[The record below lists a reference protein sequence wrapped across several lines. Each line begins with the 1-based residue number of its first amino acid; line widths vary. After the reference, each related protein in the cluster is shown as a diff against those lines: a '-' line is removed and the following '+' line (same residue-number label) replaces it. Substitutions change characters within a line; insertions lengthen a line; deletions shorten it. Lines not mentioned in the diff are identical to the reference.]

1 MTDRSESDRLQQE
14 SWIQRTVRR
23 PEIGA
28 FVVMVII
35 IVALAIAS
43 DGKSFNALGLK
54 NNIAIIAQLGII
66 ATGAA
71 LLMIAG
77 EFDLSIGPMI
87 AFAGMSIA
95 VMLKWGL
102 PFGLGEAT
110 PFLAFLITLV
120 MTLAFGWLIGTIV
133 VKSGLSSFIVTLA
146 FWFFLRGLTEVCFR
160 LINQNTNVSGLPD
173 FKKESW
179 FAEQMGGEVF
189 SWFFDAWYWIGTK
202 ASAGLEFTSDM
213 TKSEKIDF
221 INYLSFLNIN
231 RKMEQWVTGFDARLL
246 WFIIIAGAA
255 WYVLARTQLG
265 SWIYATG
272 DNKES
277 ARANGVPVNRVKVG
291 LFMFSAFC
299 ATIFATC
306 QVFDT
311 NSSDA
316 AKGMFKELEAI
327 AIAVVGGILMTG
339 GFGTIIGVV
348 FGAVTF
354 GLVANAVFFIPWI
367 DGAWFRVFV
376 GTVLL
381 LAVFANERI
390 RKRITGGIY
399 KWQ

>member
-1 MTDRSESDRLQQE
+1 MSERNESDRLQDE
-14 SWIQRTVRR
+14 SWIQRMMRR
-23 PEIGA
+23 PEIGS
-28 FVVMVII
+28 FIVMII
-35 IVALAIAS
+35 IILALGLAS
-43 DGKSFNALGLK
+43 EGKAFNALGLK

-66 ATGAA
+66 AVGAA

-87 AFAGMSIA
+87 AFAGMSMAI
-95 VMLKWGL
+95 MLKWGL

-110 PFLAFLITLV
+110 PFTAFAITMC
-120 MTLAFGWLIGTIV
+120 MTLGFGWLIGTIV
-133 VKSGLSSFIVTLA
+133 VRSGLSSFIVTLA

-173 FKKESW
+173 FKQESW

-189 SWFFDAWYWIGTK
+189 GWLYDAWFWIGQK
-202 ASAGLEFTSDM
+202 VAAGLEFTAGM
-213 TKSEKIDF
+213 TKDEKIDL
-221 INYLSFLNIN
+221 INFLSFLNIN

-246 WFIIIAGAA
+246 WFIIIAGVA
-255 WYVLARTQLG
+255 WYVLAKTQIG
-265 SWIYATG
+265 NWIYATG

-299 ATIFATC
+299 ATIFAAC

-339 GFGTIIGVV
+339 GFGSIVGVV

-381 LAVFANERI
+381 AAVFANERI
-390 RKRITGGIY
+390 RKRITGGI
-399 KWQ
+399 

>member
-54 NNIAIIAQLGII
+54 NNVAIIAQLGII

-110 PFLAFLITLV
+110 PILAFLITLV

-306 QVFDT
+306 QVLDT

-348 FGAVTF
+348 FGAITF

-390 RKRITGGIY
+390 RKRITGGI
-399 KWQ
+399 

>member
-1 MTDRSESDRLQQE
+1 MSERNESDRLQNE
-14 SWIQRTVRR
+14 SWIQRMMRR
-23 PEIGA
+23 PEIGS
-28 FVVMVII
+28 FIVMII
-35 IVALAIAS
+35 IILALGLAS
-43 DGKSFNALGLK
+43 EGKAFNALGLK

-66 ATGAA
+66 AIGAA

-87 AFAGMSIA
+87 AFAGMSMAI
-95 VMLKWGL
+95 MLKWGL

-110 PFLAFLITLV
+110 PFTAFAITMC
-120 MTLAFGWLIGTIV
+120 MTLGFGWLIGTIV
-133 VKSGLSSFIVTLA
+133 VRSGLSSFIVTLA

-173 FKKESW
+173 FKQESW

-189 SWFFDAWYWIGTK
+189 GWLYDAWFWIGQK
-202 ASAGLEFTSDM
+202 VAAGLEFTAGM
-213 TKSEKIDF
+213 TKDEKIDL
-221 INYLSFLNIN
+221 INFLSFLNIN

-246 WFIIIAGAA
+246 WFIIIAGVA
-255 WYVLARTQLG
+255 WYVLAKTQIG
-265 SWIYATG
+265 NWIYATG

-299 ATIFATC
+299 ATIFAAC

-339 GFGTIIGVV
+339 GFGSIVGVV

-381 LAVFANERI
+381 AAVFANERI
-390 RKRITGGIY
+390 RKRITGGI
-399 KWQ
+399 

>member
-14 SWIQRTVRR
+14 NWFQRTVRR

-28 FVVMVII
+28 FIVMMII
-35 IVALAIAS
+35 IVALAMAS
-43 DGKSFNALGLK
+43 GGKAFNALGLK
-54 NNIAIIAQLGII
+54 NNVAIIAQLGII

-110 PFLAFLITLV
+110 PFVAFLITLV

-255 WYVLARTQLG
+255 WYVLARTQIG

-348 FGAVTF
+348 FGAITF

-390 RKRITGGIY
+390 RKRITGGI
-399 KWQ
+399 

>member
-1 MTDRSESDRLQQE
+1 MTDRSESDRLQKE
-14 SWIQRTVRR
+14 NWFQRTVRR

-28 FVVMVII
+28 FIVMMII
-35 IVALAIAS
+35 ILALAIAS
-43 DGKSFNALGLK
+43 NGKAFNALGLK

-95 VMLKWGL
+95 IMMKWGL

-110 PFLAFLITLV
+110 PFLAFLITLI

-133 VKSGLSSFIVTLA
+133 VRSGLSSFIVTLA

-189 SWFFDAWYWIGTK
+189 GWFFDAWYWIGTK
-202 ASAGLEFTSDM
+202 VSAGLEFTGDM
-213 TKSEKIDF
+213 TKSEKLDL

-299 ATIFATC
+299 ATIFAAC

-381 LAVFANERI
+381 AAVFANERI
-390 RKRITGGIY
+390 RKRITGGI
-399 KWQ
+399 

>member
-1 MTDRSESDRLQQE
+1 MTDRSESDRLQKE
-14 SWIQRTVRR
+14 NWFQRTVRR

-28 FVVMVII
+28 FIVMMII

-43 DGKSFNALGLK
+43 NGKAFNALGLK

-95 VMLKWGL
+95 IMMKWGL

-110 PFLAFLITLV
+110 PFLAFLITLL

-133 VKSGLSSFIVTLA
+133 VRSGLSSFIVTLA

-189 SWFFDAWYWIGTK
+189 GWFFDAWYWIGTK
-202 ASAGLEFTSDM
+202 VSAGLEFTGDM
-213 TKSEKIDF
+213 TKSEKLDL

-339 GFGTIIGVV
+339 GFGTIVGVV
-348 FGAVTF
+348 FGAITF

-381 LAVFANERI
+381 AAVFANERI
-390 RKRITGGIY
+390 RKRITGGI
-399 KWQ
+399 

>member
-28 FVVMVII
+28 FVVMLII
-35 IVALAIAS
+35 IVALAMAS

-110 PFLAFLITLV
+110 PLLAFLITLV

-348 FGAVTF
+348 FGAITF

-390 RKRITGGIY
+390 RKRITGGI
-399 KWQ
+399 

>member
-1 MTDRSESDRLQQE
+1 MSERNESDRLQNE
-14 SWIQRTVRR
+14 SWIQRMMRR
-23 PEIGA
+23 PEIGS
-28 FVVMVII
+28 FIVMII
-35 IVALAIAS
+35 IILALGLAS
-43 DGKSFNALGLK
+43 EGKAFNALGLK

-66 ATGAA
+66 AIGAA

-87 AFAGMSIA
+87 AFAGMSMAI
-95 VMLKWGL
+95 MLKWGL

-110 PFLAFLITLV
+110 PFTAFAITMC
-120 MTLAFGWLIGTIV
+120 MTLGFGWLIGTIV
-133 VKSGLSSFIVTLA
+133 VRSGLSSFIVTLA

-189 SWFFDAWYWIGTK
+189 GWLYDAWFWIGQK
-202 ASAGLEFTSDM
+202 VAAGLEFTAGM
-213 TKSEKIDF
+213 TKDEKIDL

-231 RKMEQWVTGFDARLL
+231 RKMEQWVTGFDARLF
-246 WFIIIAGAA
+246 WFIIIAGVA
-255 WYVLARTQLG
+255 WYVLAKTQIG
-265 SWIYATG
+265 NWIYATG

-299 ATIFATC
+299 ATIFAAC

-339 GFGTIIGVV
+339 GFGSIVGVV

-381 LAVFANERI
+381 AAVFANERI
-390 RKRITGGIY
+390 RKRITGGI
-399 KWQ
+399 

>member
-1 MTDRSESDRLQQE
+1 MSERNESDRLQDE
-14 SWIQRTVRR
+14 SWIQRMIRR
-23 PEIGA
+23 PEIGS
-28 FVVMVII
+28 FIVMII
-35 IVALAIAS
+35 IILALGLAS
-43 DGKSFNALGLK
+43 EGKAFNALGLK

-66 ATGAA
+66 AVGAG

-87 AFAGMSIA
+87 AFAGMSMAI
-95 VMLKWGL
+95 MLKWGL

-110 PFLAFLITLV
+110 PFTAFAITMC
-120 MTLAFGWLIGTIV
+120 MTLGFGWLIGTIV
-133 VKSGLSSFIVTLA
+133 VRSGLSSFIVTLA

-189 SWFFDAWYWIGTK
+189 GWLYDAWYWIGQK
-202 ASAGLEFTSDM
+202 IAAGVEFTAGM
-213 TKSEKIDF
+213 TKDEKIDL

-246 WFIIIAGAA
+246 WFIVIAGVA
-255 WYVLARTQLG
+255 WYVLAKTQIG
-265 SWIYATG
+265 NWIYATG

-299 ATIFATC
+299 ATIFAAC

-339 GFGTIIGVV
+339 GFGSIVGVV

-381 LAVFANERI
+381 AAVFANERI
-390 RKRITGGIY
+390 RKRITGGI
-399 KWQ
+399 

>member
-1 MTDRSESDRLQQE
+1 M
-14 SWIQRTVRR
+14 
-23 PEIGA
+23 
-28 FVVMVII
+28 
-35 IVALAIAS
+35 ALNVN
-43 DGKSFNALGLK
+43 K
-54 NNIAIIAQLGII
+54 
-66 ATGAA
+66 
-71 LLMIAG
+71 
-77 EFDLSIGPMI
+77 
-87 AFAGMSIA
+87 MSIA
-95 VMLKWGL
+95 ELNQLISDAQTALAKKQAVAEKVRKLAHDNGL
-102 PFGLGEAT
+102 D
-110 PFLAFLITLV
+110 I
-120 MTLAFGWLIGTIV
+120 
-133 VKSGLSSFIVTLA
+133 GLSSFIVTLA

-189 SWFFDAWYWIGTK
+189 GWFFDAWYWIGTK
-202 ASAGLEFTSDM
+202 ISAGAEFTAEM
-213 TKSEKIDF
+213 TKSEKLDM
-221 INYLSFLNIN
+221 INFLSFLNIN

-272 DNKES
+272 DNKDS
-277 ARANGVPVNRVKVG
+277 ARANGVPVNRVKIG

-339 GFGTIIGVV
+339 GFGSIVGVI

-381 LAVFANERI
+381 AAVFANERI
-390 RKRITGGIY
+390 RKRITGGI
-399 KWQ
+399 

>member
-1 MTDRSESDRLQQE
+1 MSERSESDRLHQE
-14 SWIQRTVRR
+14 SWFQSMIRR
-23 PEIGA
+23 PEIGS
-28 FVVMVII
+28 FIVMMII
-35 IVALAIAS
+35 IVSLGVAS
-43 DGKSFNALGLK
+43 DGKAFNALGLK
-54 NNIAIIAQLGII
+54 NNVAIIAQLGII
-66 ATGAA
+66 AVGAA

-95 VMLKWGL
+95 IMMKWGL

-110 PFLAFLITLV
+110 PFLAFLITLI

-160 LINQNTNVSGLPD
+160 LINLNTNVSGLPD

-189 SWFFDAWYWIGTK
+189 GWLFDAWYWIGQK
-202 ASAGLEFTSDM
+202 IAAGVEFTGEM
-213 TKSEKIDF
+213 TRSEKIDL

-246 WFIIIAGAA
+246 WFIIIASVA
-255 WYVLARTQLG
+255 WYVLAKTQIG

-277 ARANGVPVNRVKVG
+277 ARANGVPVNRVKIG

-339 GFGTIIGVV
+339 GFGSILGVV
-348 FGAVTF
+348 FGSVTF

-367 DGAWFRVFV
+367 DGSWFRVFV

-381 LAVFANERI
+381 AAVFANERI
-390 RKRITGGIY
+390 RKRITGGI
-399 KWQ
+399 

>member
-1 MTDRSESDRLQQE
+1 MSERNESDRLQNE
-14 SWIQRTVRR
+14 SWIQRMMRR
-23 PEIGA
+23 PEIGS
-28 FVVMVII
+28 FIVMII
-35 IVALAIAS
+35 IILALGLAS
-43 DGKSFNALGLK
+43 EGKAFNALGLK

-66 ATGAA
+66 AIGAA

-87 AFAGMSIA
+87 AFAGMSMAI
-95 VMLKWGL
+95 MLKWGL

-110 PFLAFLITLV
+110 PFTAFAITMC
-120 MTLAFGWLIGTIV
+120 MTLGLGWLIGTIV
-133 VKSGLSSFIVTLA
+133 VRSGLSSFIVTLA

-189 SWFFDAWYWIGTK
+189 GWLYDAWFWIGQK
-202 ASAGLEFTSDM
+202 VAAGLEFTAGM
-213 TKSEKIDF
+213 TKDEKIDL
-221 INYLSFLNIN
+221 INFLSFLNIN

-246 WFIIIAGAA
+246 WFIIIAGVA
-255 WYVLARTQLG
+255 WYVLAKTQIG
-265 SWIYATG
+265 NWIYATG

-299 ATIFATC
+299 ATIFAAC

-339 GFGTIIGVV
+339 GFGSIVGVV

-381 LAVFANERI
+381 AAVFANERI
-390 RKRITGGIY
+390 RKRITGGI
-399 KWQ
+399 

>member
-1 MTDRSESDRLQQE
+1 MSERSESDRLQQE
-14 SWIQRTVRR
+14 SWFQSMIRR
-23 PEIGA
+23 PEIGS
-28 FVVMVII
+28 FIVMMII
-35 IVALAIAS
+35 IVSLGVAS
-43 DGKSFNALGLK
+43 DGKAFNALGLK
-54 NNIAIIAQLGII
+54 NNVAIIAQLGII
-66 ATGAA
+66 AVGAA

-95 VMLKWGL
+95 IMMKWGL

-110 PFLAFLITLV
+110 PFLAFLITLI

-133 VKSGLSSFIVTLA
+133 VKSGLSSFIVALA

-160 LINQNTNVSGLPD
+160 IINLNTNVSGLPD

-189 SWFFDAWYWIGTK
+189 GWLFDAWYWIGQK
-202 ASAGLEFTSDM
+202 IAVGVEFTGEM
-213 TKSEKIDF
+213 TRSEKIDL

-246 WFIIIAGAA
+246 WFIIIAGVA
-255 WYVLARTQLG
+255 WYVLAKTQIG

-277 ARANGVPVNRVKVG
+277 ARANGVPVNRVKIG

-339 GFGTIIGVV
+339 GFGSILGVV
-348 FGAVTF
+348 FGSVTF

-367 DGAWFRVFV
+367 DGSWFRVFV

-381 LAVFANERI
+381 AAVFANERI
-390 RKRITGGIY
+390 RKRITGGI
-399 KWQ
+399 

>member
-14 SWIQRTVRR
+14 NWFQRTVRR

-28 FVVMVII
+28 FIVMMII
-35 IVALAIAS
+35 IVALAMAS
-43 DGKSFNALGLK
+43 GGKAFNALGLK
-54 NNIAIIAQLGII
+54 NNVAIIAQLGII

-110 PFLAFLITLV
+110 PILAFLITLV

-133 VKSGLSSFIVTLA
+133 VRSGLSSFIVTLA

-189 SWFFDAWYWIGTK
+189 GWFFDAWYWIGTK
-202 ASAGLEFTSDM
+202 VSAGLEFTGDM
-213 TKSEKIDF
+213 TKSEKLDL

-299 ATIFATC
+299 ATIFASC

-348 FGAVTF
+348 FGAITF

-381 LAVFANERI
+381 AAVFANERI
-390 RKRITGGIY
+390 RKRITGGI
-399 KWQ
+399 

>member
-1 MTDRSESDRLQQE
+1 MTDRSESDRLQTE
-14 SWIQRTVRR
+14 NWFQRTLRR

-28 FVVMVII
+28 FIVMMII

-43 DGKSFNALGLK
+43 NGKAFNALGLK

-95 VMLKWGL
+95 IMMKWGL

-110 PFLAFLITLV
+110 PFLAFLITLI

-133 VKSGLSSFIVTLA
+133 VRSGLSSFIVTLA

-189 SWFFDAWYWIGTK
+189 GWFFDAWYWIGTK
-202 ASAGLEFTSDM
+202 VSAGLEFTADM
-213 TKSEKIDF
+213 TKSEKLDL

-339 GFGTIIGVV
+339 GFGTIVGVI

-381 LAVFANERI
+381 AAVFANERI
-390 RKRITGGIY
+390 RKRITGGI
-399 KWQ
+399 

>member
-1 MTDRSESDRLQQE
+1 MSERSESDRLQQE
-14 SWIQRTVRR
+14 SWFQRMIRR
-23 PEIGA
+23 PEIGS
-28 FVVMVII
+28 FIVMMII
-35 IVALAIAS
+35 IASLGIAS
-43 DGKSFNALGLK
+43 DGKAFNALGLK
-54 NNIAIIAQLGII
+54 NNVAIIAQLGII
-66 ATGAA
+66 AVGAA

-95 VMLKWGL
+95 IMMKWGL

-110 PFLAFLITLV
+110 PFLAFLITLA

-160 LINQNTNVSGLPD
+160 IINLNTNVSGLPD

-189 SWFFDAWYWIGTK
+189 GWLFDAWYWIGQK
-202 ASAGLEFTSDM
+202 IAVGVEFTGEM
-213 TKSEKIDF
+213 TRSEKIDL

-246 WFIIIAGAA
+246 WFIIIAGIA
-255 WYVLARTQLG
+255 WYVLAKTQIG

-277 ARANGVPVNRVKVG
+277 ARANGVPVNRVKIG

-339 GFGTIIGVV
+339 GFGSILGVV
-348 FGAVTF
+348 FGSVTF

-367 DGAWFRVFV
+367 DGSWFRVFV

-381 LAVFANERI
+381 AAVFANERI
-390 RKRITGGIY
+390 RKRITGGI
-399 KWQ
+399 

>member
-390 RKRITGGIY
+390 RKRITGGI
-399 KWQ
+399 

>member
-1 MTDRSESDRLQQE
+1 MSERNESDRLQNE
-14 SWIQRTVRR
+14 SWIQRMMRR
-23 PEIGA
+23 PEIGS
-28 FVVMVII
+28 FIVMII
-35 IVALAIAS
+35 IILALGLAS
-43 DGKSFNALGLK
+43 EGKAFNALGLK

-66 ATGAA
+66 AIGAA

-87 AFAGMSIA
+87 AFAGMSMAI
-95 VMLKWGL
+95 MLKWGL

-110 PFLAFLITLV
+110 PFTAFAITMC
-120 MTLAFGWLIGTIV
+120 MTLGFGWLIGTIV
-133 VKSGLSSFIVTLA
+133 VRSGLSSFIVTLA

-173 FKKESW
+173 FKQESW

-189 SWFFDAWYWIGTK
+189 GWLYDAWFWIGQK
-202 ASAGLEFTSDM
+202 VAAGLEFTAGM
-213 TKSEKIDF
+213 TKDEKIDL

-231 RKMEQWVTGFDARLL
+231 RKMEQWVTGFDARLF
-246 WFIIIAGAA
+246 WFIIIAAAA
-255 WYVLARTQLG
+255 WYVLAKTQIG
-265 SWIYATG
+265 NWIYATG

-299 ATIFATC
+299 ATIFAAC

-339 GFGTIIGVV
+339 GFGSIVGVV

-381 LAVFANERI
+381 AAVFANERI
-390 RKRITGGIY
+390 RKRITGGI
-399 KWQ
+399 

>member
-14 SWIQRTVRR
+14 SWIQRTLRR

-255 WYVLARTQLG
+255 WYVLSRTQLG

-306 QVFDT
+306 QVLDT

-390 RKRITGGIY
+390 RKRITGGI
-399 KWQ
+399 

>member
-1 MTDRSESDRLQQE
+1 MTDRSESDRLQTE
-14 SWIQRTVRR
+14 NWFQRTVRR

-28 FVVMVII
+28 FIVMMII

-43 DGKSFNALGLK
+43 NGKAFNALGLK

-95 VMLKWGL
+95 IMMKWGL

-110 PFLAFLITLV
+110 PFLAFLITLI

-133 VKSGLSSFIVTLA
+133 VRSGLSSFIVTLA

-189 SWFFDAWYWIGTK
+189 GWFFDAWYWIETK
-202 ASAGLEFTSDM
+202 VSAGLEFTADM
-213 TKSEKIDF
+213 TKSEKLDL

-339 GFGTIIGVV
+339 GFGTIVGVM

-381 LAVFANERI
+381 AAVFANERI
-390 RKRITGGIY
+390 RKRITGGI
-399 KWQ
+399 

>member
-1 MTDRSESDRLQQE
+1 MSERNESDRLQSE
-14 SWIQRTVRR
+14 SWIQRMMRR
-23 PEIGA
+23 PEIGS
-28 FVVMVII
+28 FIVMII
-35 IVALAIAS
+35 IILALGLAS
-43 DGKSFNALGLK
+43 EGKAFNALGLK

-66 ATGAA
+66 AVGAA

-87 AFAGMSIA
+87 AFAGMSMAI
-95 VMLKWGL
+95 MLKWGL

-110 PFLAFLITLV
+110 PFTAFAITMC
-120 MTLAFGWLIGTIV
+120 MTLGFGWLIGTIV
-133 VKSGLSSFIVTLA
+133 VRSGLSSFIVTLA

-189 SWFFDAWYWIGTK
+189 GWLYDAWFWIGQK
-202 ASAGLEFTSDM
+202 VAAGLEFTAGM
-213 TKSEKIDF
+213 TKDEKIDL
-221 INYLSFLNIN
+221 INFLSFLNIN

-246 WFIIIAGAA
+246 WFIVIAGVA
-255 WYVLARTQLG
+255 WYVLARTQIG
-265 SWIYATG
+265 NWIYATG

-277 ARANGVPVNRVKVG
+277 ARANGVPVNRVKIG

-299 ATIFATC
+299 ATIFAAC

-339 GFGTIIGVV
+339 GFGSIVGVV

-381 LAVFANERI
+381 AAVFANERI
-390 RKRITGGIY
+390 RKRITGGI
-399 KWQ
+399 

>member
-14 SWIQRTVRR
+14 NWFQRTVRR

-28 FVVMVII
+28 FIVMMII
-35 IVALAIAS
+35 IVALAMAS
-43 DGKSFNALGLK
+43 GGKAFNALGLK

-95 VMLKWGL
+95 IMMKWGL

-110 PFLAFLITLV
+110 PFLAFLITLI

-133 VKSGLSSFIVTLA
+133 VRSGLSSFIVTLA

-189 SWFFDAWYWIGTK
+189 GWFYDAWYWIGTK
-202 ASAGLEFTSDM
+202 IAAGVEFTGDM
-213 TKSEKIDF
+213 TKSEKIEL

-231 RKMEQWVTGFDARLL
+231 RKMEQWVTGFDARLF
-246 WFIIIAGAA
+246 WFIVIAGAA

-339 GFGTIIGVV
+339 GFGTIVGVV

-381 LAVFANERI
+381 AAVFANERI
-390 RKRITGGIY
+390 RKRITGGI
-399 KWQ
+399 

>member
-1 MTDRSESDRLQQE
+1 MSERSESDRLQQE
-14 SWIQRTVRR
+14 SWFQRMIRR
-23 PEIGA
+23 PEIGS
-28 FVVMVII
+28 FIVMMVII
-35 IVALAIAS
+35 VSLGIAS
-43 DGKSFNALGLK
+43 DGKAFNALGLK
-54 NNIAIIAQLGII
+54 NNVAIIAQLGII
-66 ATGAA
+66 AVGAA

-95 VMLKWGL
+95 IMMKWGL

-110 PFLAFLITLV
+110 PFLAFLITLI

-160 LINQNTNVSGLPD
+160 LINLNTNVSGLPD

-189 SWFFDAWYWIGTK
+189 GWLFDAWFWIGQK
-202 ASAGLEFTSDM
+202 IAAGVEFTAEM
-213 TKSEKIDF
+213 TRAEKIDL
-221 INYLSFLNIN
+221 ISYLGFLNIN

-246 WFIIIAGAA
+246 WFIIIAGIA
-255 WYVLARTQLG
+255 WYVLAKTQIG

-277 ARANGVPVNRVKVG
+277 ARANGVPVNRVKIG

-339 GFGTIIGVV
+339 GFGSILGVV
-348 FGAVTF
+348 FGSVTF

-367 DGAWFRVFV
+367 DGSWFRVFV

-381 LAVFANERI
+381 AAVFANERI
-390 RKRITGGIY
+390 RKRITGGI
-399 KWQ
+399 

>member
-28 FVVMVII
+28 FVVMLII
-35 IVALAIAS
+35 IVALAMAS

-54 NNIAIIAQLGII
+54 NNIAIISQLGII

-110 PFLAFLITLV
+110 PLLAFLITLV

-348 FGAVTF
+348 FGAITF

-390 RKRITGGIY
+390 RKRITGGI
-399 KWQ
+399 

>member
-14 SWIQRTVRR
+14 NWFQRTVRR

-28 FVVMVII
+28 FIVMMII
-35 IVALAIAS
+35 IVALAMAS
-43 DGKSFNALGLK
+43 GGKAFNALGLK

-95 VMLKWGL
+95 IMMKWGL
-102 PFGLGEAT
+102 PFGMGEAT
-110 PFLAFLITLV
+110 PFLAFLITLI

-189 SWFFDAWYWIGTK
+189 GWFYDAWYWIGTK
-202 ASAGLEFTSDM
+202 IAAGVEFTGDM
-213 TKSEKIDF
+213 TKSEKIDL

-231 RKMEQWVTGFDARLL
+231 RKMEQWVTGFDARLF
-246 WFIIIAGAA
+246 WFIVIAGAA

-339 GFGTIIGVV
+339 GFGTIVGVV

-381 LAVFANERI
+381 AAVFANERI
-390 RKRITGGIY
+390 RKRITGGI
-399 KWQ
+399 